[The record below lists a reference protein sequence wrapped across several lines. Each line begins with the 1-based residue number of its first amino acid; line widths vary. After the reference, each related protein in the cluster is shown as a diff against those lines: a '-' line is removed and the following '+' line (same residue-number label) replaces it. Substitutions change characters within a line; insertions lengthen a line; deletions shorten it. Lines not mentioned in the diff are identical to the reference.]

1 MKFDTY
7 LIRLLQPNDLQPY
20 FQLIERN
27 RPRLADFFTGTVSK
41 TQTLESTKAFLE
53 DIAKKTEEKT
63 YFPFVIIDTTS
74 NAFAGFLDVKNI
86 DWSIPKAELG
96 CYTDENYVGKGISS
110 KALVTFTNYCFKEYG
125 FKKLFLRTHQNNASA
140 RRIAEKC
147 GFEIEGTIRRD
158 YKTTAGEIVDLIYYG
173 KLPI

>member
-7 LIRLLQPNDLQPY
+7 LIRLLQPSDLQAY

-27 RPRLADFFTGTVSK
+27 RPRLADFFTGTVAK
-41 TQTLESTKAFLE
+41 TQTFESTKAFLE
-53 DIAKKTEEKT
+53 EIAKKTEEKI
-63 YFPFVIIDTTS
+63 YFPFVVIDTT
-74 NAFAGFLDVKNI
+74 NNTFAGFLDIKNI

-96 CYTDENYVGKGISS
+96 CYTDVQYAGKGISS
-110 KALVTFTNYCFKEYG
+110 KALVTFTDYCFKEFQ
-125 FKKLFLRTHQNNASA
+125 FKKLFLRTHQSNASA

-158 YKTTAGEIVDLIYYG
+158 YKTTSGEIVDLIYYG
-173 KLPI
+173 KLPN